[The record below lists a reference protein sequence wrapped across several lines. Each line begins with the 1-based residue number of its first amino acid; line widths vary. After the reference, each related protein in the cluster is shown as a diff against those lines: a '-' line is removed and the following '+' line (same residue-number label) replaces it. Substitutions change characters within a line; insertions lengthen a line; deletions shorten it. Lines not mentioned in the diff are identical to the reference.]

1 MTANQFNTALRQ
13 LGLSVYAS
21 PSVLKVTLRQAQRY
35 SSGEQ
40 SVEARVATIL
50 EMLVNEIRRLKN
62 RRHELKKMIAA
73 FDERVLQVGK
83 NNQDETRKW
92 REQLN
97 VWLKEIEDLLRNHPS
112 GLPPQL
118 TN

>member
-1 MTANQFNTALRQ
+1 MTANQFNNALRQ

-21 PSVLKVTLRQAQRY
+21 PPVLKVTLRQAQRY

-62 RRHELKKMIAA
+62 RRHELKTMIAA
-73 FDERVLQVGK
+73 IEERGLRIGK
-83 NNQDETRKW
+83 KNQDETREW
-92 REQLN
+92 RERLK
-97 VWLKEIEDLLRNHPS
+97 VWLEEIEDLLRNHPS
-112 GLPPQL
+112 GLPPQI